1 MGLDYYGLL
10 EIDRTATDEDIKKA
24 YRKLSLKY
32 HPKKNPEPHAAV
44 RFDLISE
51 AYDVLSTPKTKAL
64 FDQFG
69 EDALKNGIPVPP
81 GPNEAEG
88 PIETYAF
95 HGDPNKVFR
104 EFFGVDNPFADFY
117 LPNLDPSY
125 KFFEEPAKPL
135 PGPDQEHTFPLTLED
150 AFYGTIKTIDLPLRV
165 VDEIGTRTVDVVK
178 TFKFRIPRGTIDGH
192 KFYFKSAGTSGPNI
206 LPGDVT
212 FIAEMQSHPD
222 FKLEGHNFVV
232 KKTLYLGHALTGC
245 TIHVTTFDKKI
256 VHIPISE
263 VIKPKHRIY
272 LKGEGMPIIG
282 FASKGDLVVEFD
294 VSFPETLSFGQK
306 ALIKQALLKA
316 SSE

>member
-32 HPKKNPEPHAAV
+32 HPKKNPDPNASV
-44 RFDLISE
+44 RFSLISE

-81 GPNEAEG
+81 EPNEAEG

-104 EFFGVDNPFADFY
+104 DFFGVDNPFADFY

-125 KFFEEPAKPL
+125 KFFEEPAKPI
-135 PGPDQEHTFPLTLED
+135 PGPDQEHSFPLTFED

-165 VDEIGTRTVDVVK
+165 VDEIGIRTVDVVK
-178 TFKFRIPRGTIDGH
+178 TFKFRIPRVEALSPVGPCSKTSPEDVH
-192 KFYFKSAGTSGPNI
+192 FDFYHPYFAFLHEALNTS
-206 LPGDVT
+206 D
-212 FIAEMQSHPD
+212 QS
-222 FKLEGHNFVV
+222 
-232 KKTLYLGHALTGC
+232 
-245 TIHVTTFDKKI
+245 FD
-256 VHIPISE
+256 
-263 VIKPKHRIY
+263 
-272 LKGEGMPIIG
+272 M
-282 FASKGDLVVEFD
+282 
-294 VSFPETLSFGQK
+294 T
-306 ALIKQALLKA
+306 
-316 SSE
+316 